1 MRSGCHAKPNA
12 SLAAWT
18 HINELFDRYGCEHAY
33 LDVGTNIGVQL
44 RKLYEPSL
52 YPSAPVHR
60 IFDGAFGKGSRCRVC
75 AVGMEPSPNRRS
87 RLEELQRRYTALGFP
102 VIVLKGAASDCD
114 GTVRFGACKPPC
126 GDHASSSLVLSKDK
140 RVFTVPSHDVA
151 QLVRLLDWNLR
162 GRPADGGS
170 PPLRGRRRLVMKL
183 DVEGVEG
190 YVLRRMAA
198 TPIAGE
204 QSALCA
210 VDSLYIEWH
219 EQNTHLRLPKRA
231 RAQLAASH
239 AWFAHRYMNASRH
252 RGRPACRLQTYEL
265 DDETAIGDGKP
276 WPSAWI
282 PAWLP
287 YWLPAWV
294 PLPRGV

>member
-1 MRSGCHAKPNA
+1 MQLARSA
-12 SLAAWT
+12 SLAPRLPEQSAL
-18 HINELFDRYGCEHAY
+18 NS
-33 LDVGTNIGVQL
+33 GV
-44 RKLYEPSL
+44 
-52 YPSAPVHR
+52 
-60 IFDGAFGKGSRCRVC
+60 VC
-75 AVGMEPSPNRRS
+75 V
-87 RLEELQRRYTALGFP
+87 
-102 VIVLKGAASDCD
+102 C
-114 GTVRFGACKPPC
+114 
-126 GDHASSSLVLSKDK
+126 
-140 RVFTVPSHDVA
+140 VA
-151 QLVRLLDWNLR
+151 Q
-162 GRPADGGS
+162 
-170 PPLRGRRRLVMKL
+170 
-183 DVEGVEG
+183 VEGVEG

-252 RGRPACRLQTYEL
+252 RGWPACRLQTYEL